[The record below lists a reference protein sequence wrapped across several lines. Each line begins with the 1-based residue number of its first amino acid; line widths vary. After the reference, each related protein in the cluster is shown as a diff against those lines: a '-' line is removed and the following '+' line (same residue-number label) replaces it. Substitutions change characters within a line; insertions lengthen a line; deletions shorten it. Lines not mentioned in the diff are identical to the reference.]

1 MASSSQHGG
10 ADLREALAAL
20 EAASDFAVDQLC
32 TDPVWDLVY
41 CHLGMA
47 ILTIQAC
54 TDERPQQPGDPG
66 NELDSG
72 VASAPGV
79 DTCAAWVQDAAQ
91 ALRRVGLGDR
101 PRLAVAVTAVADA
114 QAALREVPRES
125 AHGR

>member
-1 MASSSQHGG
+1 MAGSSEYGR

-20 EAASDFAVDQLC
+20 EAANDFAIDQLC

-54 TDERPQQPGDPG
+54 TDEWPQQPGDPG
-66 NELDSG
+66 PELDRD
-72 VASAPGV
+72 VAPAHGV

-91 ALRRVGLGDR
+91 ALRRVELGDR